1 MQETCALGPFR
12 VDITNKLL
20 FHGIEPIRLGRRSIA
35 LLLAL
40 VERSGVLVSKKALIA
55 AAWPNQVV
63 EDNNLTVQIAA
74 FRRVLARAPGGDRWI
89 ETMSRR
95 GYRFVGPVVAAGEK
109 DVIEVRPQADPAPD
123 LATTQH
129 NGAERRQIT
138 AMSCELVGN
147 SGRAGGIDLE
157 DWRDA
162 VGTFRHCVSE
172 RVRPYCG

>member
-95 GYRFVGPVVAAGEK
+95 GYRFVGPVVADARKSVTEAPPK
-109 DVIEVRPQADPAPD
+109 TDTAPD
-123 LATTQH
+123 LASARC
-129 NGAERRQIT
+129 NEAERRQIT
-138 AMSCELVGN
+138 AISCELVGN
-147 SGRAGGIDLE
+147 LWRAD
-157 DWRDA
+157 
-162 VGTFRHCVSE
+162 S
-172 RVRPYCG
+172 

>member
-1 MQETCALGPFR
+1 MQETFALGPFR

-20 FHGIEPIRLGRRSIA
+20 FHGSEPIRLGQRSIA

-40 VERSGVLVSKKALIA
+40 VERAGVLVSKNALIA

-74 FRRVLARAPGGDRWI
+74 LRRVLARAPGGDRWI

-95 GYRFVGPVVAAGEK
+95 GYRFVGPVVATGEK
-109 DVIEVRPQADPAPD
+109 DIAEVPPQADDAPN
-123 LATTQH
+123 LAAAQRID
-129 NGAERRQIT
+129 AERRQIT

-147 SGRAGGIDLE
+147 PGLAVVSKKVVHLIRHRPLCERA
-157 DWRDA
+157 
-162 VGTFRHCVSE
+162 
-172 RVRPYCG
+172 